1 MWRFYFVVNDAS
13 SIVSIIR
20 YVVLPLLHIAI
31 LAIVQGVTEFLPVSS
46 SGHLILMPS
55 LLGWEDQGLNIDI
68 AVHVGTL
75 GAVLVYFWRD
85 IVSICISL
93 FTSNASHSSNRA
105 LAKCLLIS
113 ALPVLVA
120 GALLVIFYPTAFRS
134 PEIIAYTMILFGI
147 LLWVADRI
155 GLTTKKI
162 EQVRLRDALVIGLF
176 QILALV
182 PGTSRSGITI
192 TGARFLG
199 FDRQSA
205 ARFSML
211 MSIPV
216 IFGAGTVTGIK
227 LLENDQAS
235 LTGNE
240 WIAAALAFGAA
251 LISIAFLIRILQHIS
266 FLPFVLYR
274 IALGVAIL
282 FFCYDL
288 A

>member
-1 MWRFYFVVNDAS
+1 MNAAS
-13 SIVSIIR
+13 SIGSIIR
-20 YVVLPLLHIAI
+20 SVILPLLHLVI

-46 SGHLILMPS
+46 SGHLVLMPS

-85 IVSICISL
+85 LVAICISL
-93 FTSNASHSSNRA
+93 FTRNASHSPENRI

-113 ALPVLVA
+113 ALPVLAA
-120 GALLVIFYPTAFRS
+120 GAILVIFYPTAFRS
-134 PEIIAYTMILFGI
+134 PEIVAYTMILFGI
-147 LLWVADRI
+147 LLWVADRV
-155 GLTTKKI
+155 GLTTKKLDQI
-162 EQVRLRDALVIGLF
+162 RFRDALVIGLF

-199 FDRQSA
+199 YNRQSA

-216 IFGAGTVTGIK
+216 ILAAGGVTGIK
-227 LLENDQAS
+227 LLEDDQTF

-266 FLPFVLYR
+266 FVPFVLYR
-274 IALGVAIL
+274 IALGVAL
-282 FFCYDL
+282 LCVYYYYGL
-288 A
+288 P